1 MPEIKDLSFEE
12 AYQQLEDVRTQLESG
27 QLSLEQSVTMYE
39 QGKLLSAHCQ
49 NLLDNAELRI
59 KKLENDS
66 HLVISLTYC

>member
-12 AYQQLEDVRTQLESG
+12 AYQQLEDVRAQLESG
-27 QLSLEQSVTMYE
+27 RLSLEQSVTMYE

-59 KKLENDS
+59 KKLENDG
-66 HLVISLTYC
+66 SLSD

>member
-12 AYQQLEDVRTQLESG
+12 AYQQLEDVRAQLESG

-59 KKLENDS
+59 KKLENDG
-66 HLVISLTYC
+66 SLSD

>member
-59 KKLENDS
+59 RKLENDG
-66 HLVISLTYC
+66 SLTE

>member
-12 AYQQLEDVRTQLESG
+12 AYQQLEDVRAQLESG

-49 NLLDNAELRI
+49 NLLDKAELRI
-59 KKLENDS
+59 KKLENDG
-66 HLVISLTYC
+66 SLSE